1 MRLRLAPGKLHFWDP
16 KTRLN
21 LWAFSRP
28 EGTVPDDAD
37 LSNISIALA
46 TGVLVRVDDP
56 IPPAGTEIRK
66 EAAPPEPPKPA
77 EEPIQEQET
86 EPQANEETP
95 GEPAEESVALQEPEP
110 AQEAEPQEE
119 HEVGTAAEEVAEPAK
134 PKHERKRGRRSKKS

>member
-1 MRLRLAPGKLHFWDP
+1 MRLRLAPGKLHSWDP

-86 EPQANEETP
+86 GPQANEEAP
-95 GEPAEESVALQEPEP
+95 GEPAEESVALPEPEP

-119 HEVGTAAEEVAEPAK
+119 HEVGTAAEEAAEPAK

>member
-86 EPQANEETP
+86 EPQTNEETP

-119 HEVGTAAEEVAEPAK
+119 HEVGTAAEEAAEPAK

>member
-56 IPPAGTEIRK
+56 IPPVGTEIRK

>member
-86 EPQANEETP
+86 ESQVNEEAS

-110 AQEAEPQEE
+110 AQEAEPQEG
-119 HEVGTAAEEVAEPAK
+119 HEVGTAAEEAAKPAK